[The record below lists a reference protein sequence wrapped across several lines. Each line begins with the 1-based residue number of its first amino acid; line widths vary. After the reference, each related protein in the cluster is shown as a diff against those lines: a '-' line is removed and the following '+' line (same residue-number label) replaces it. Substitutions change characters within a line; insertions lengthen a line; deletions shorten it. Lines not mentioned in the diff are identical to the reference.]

1 MKKILAMVFALA
13 VLSVPVVGSCQ
24 GKAIQRDCD
33 CISCD
38 FAGKVERYDAI
49 ISEVVDART
58 DFDSYMIYD
67 ASELT
72 PEILDDRVDTNTVV
86 IERCIGVV
94 TDKETGAGMILNQSG
109 GYYISYRNTPN
120 IQKGSI
126 VVSYMVY
133 NPNNNFVDD
142 IIERYDFVIA
152 LDKPSQG
159 NSDEARVIVDR
170 IEGDYAV
177 VEFSKDD
184 TIKMLDILAEDINGK
199 VSEGMEIPVVGIEGK
214 FYGDT
219 ICTDSN
225 GIEDTYY
232 QFRSDDDS
240 VWWILTAE
248 EIGHIPNTEDKYTLY
263 YTDNGTVKETP
274 VCDCL
279 PEWECE
285 CYLYDDIFFAVEV
298 ANSEE

>member
-13 VLSVPVVGSCQ
+13 ILSVPVIGSCQ
-24 GKAIQRDCD
+24 GRTNYNDCD
-33 CISCD
+33 CMSCG
-38 FAGKVERYDAI
+38 FAGKVERYDGI

-72 PEILDDRVDTNTVV
+72 PDILDDRVDTNTVV
-86 IERCIGVV
+86 VERCIGVV

-142 IIERYDFVIA
+142 IIERYDFVIT

-159 NSDEARVIVDR
+159 NSDDTQVIVDR
-170 IEGDYAV
+170 VEGDYAV
-177 VEFSKDD
+177 VEFSKGD
-184 TIKMLDILAEDINGK
+184 TIKMLDILADDINGK
-199 VSEGMEIPVVGIEGK
+199 VSEGMKIPVIGIEGK

-219 ICTDSN
+219 ICTDN
-225 GIEDTYY
+225 KGIEDTYY

-248 EIGHIPNTEDKYTLY
+248 EIGHIPNTEDKYKLY

-285 CYLYDDIFFAVEV
+285 CYLYDDIFFAIEV
-298 ANSEE
+298 ATK

>member
-1 MKKILAMVFALA
+1 MKKIFAIVLTITM
-13 VLSVPVVGSCQ
+13 LSVPIIGNCAEP
-24 GKAIQRDCD
+24 KAIHNNCD
-33 CISCD
+33 CVSCG
-38 FAGKVERYDAI
+38 FAGRVERYDGI
-49 ISEVVDART
+49 ISEVADART

-72 PEILDDRVDTNTVV
+72 PDILDDRVDTNTVV

-94 TDKETGAGMILNQSG
+94 TDKETGAGIILNYSG

-142 IIERYDFVIA
+142 IIERYDFVIT

-159 NSDEARVIVDR
+159 KVIVDR

-177 VEFSKDD
+177 VEFSKGE
-184 TIKMLDILAEDINGK
+184 TIKMQDILVEDINGK
-199 VSEGMEIPVVGIEGK
+199 VSEGMEIPVIAIEGK

-219 ICTDSN
+219 ICKDHK
-225 GIEDTYY
+225 GIEDIYY
-232 QFRSDDDS
+232 QFRSDDDT
-240 VWWILTAE
+240 VWWILTAA
-248 EIGHIPNTEDKYTLY
+248 EIGHIPNTEDKYILY
-263 YTDNGTVKETP
+263 YTNNGTRA
-274 VCDCL
+274 CDCP
-279 PEWECE
+279 PELECE
-285 CYLYDDIFFAVEV
+285 CYLYDDIFFHIERQGF
-298 ANSEE
+298 